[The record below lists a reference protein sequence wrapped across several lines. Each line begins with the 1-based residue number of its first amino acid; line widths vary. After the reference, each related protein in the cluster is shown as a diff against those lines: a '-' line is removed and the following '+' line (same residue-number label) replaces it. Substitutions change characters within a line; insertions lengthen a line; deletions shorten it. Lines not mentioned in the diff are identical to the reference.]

1 MRLAVLDAT
10 AVGGGPVSRA
20 LECAARET
28 GRRVDDTCHLRLYR
42 LFTSSCAACGSCAA
56 TGRCSARHAD
66 IHEVAQTL
74 LDADLLLVGVLSGA
88 SQRDIRAEALLRR
101 LVGSFGRVYDPR
113 YGELTAGEAGR
124 LKTAGLVCSAPP
136 FLGSLAALGAFP
148 YGLNAVWRVLD
159 RAGVDVVGTA
169 SVARR
174 WSGPSSWDVTRER
187 AVRLGRVLGA
197 TVERR
202 PVPVPPAVATPVP
215 APRPARVRVA

>member
-20 LECAARET
+20 LECAAREA
-28 GRRVDDTCHLRLYR
+28 GRRVDDTRHVRLYG
-42 LFTSSCAACGSCAA
+42 LFTSSCAACGSCSA
-56 TGRCSARHAD
+56 TGRCSARHED
-66 IHEVAQTL
+66 IERVSQTL

-113 YGELTAGEAGR
+113 YGEVTAGEAGR
-124 LKTAGLVCSAPP
+124 LKAAGLICSAPP
-136 FLGSLAALGAFP
+136 FLGSVAALGAFP

-174 WSGPSSWDVTRER
+174 WSGPSSRDATRER
-187 AVRLGRVLGA
+187 AVRLGRTLGS
-197 TVERR
+197 TVEHR
-202 PVPVPPAVATPVP
+202 PAPVPPAIETPLA
-215 APRPARVRVA
+215 APQPVRIRVA